1 MLFSI
6 FQCKDSPFSR
16 IYTNYNRI
24 RQNLVNLASAYC
36 HPFVLPSS
44 LSLCLACNN
53 PKCKRRYDEKSRPYG
68 PTKLKVIFHND
79 DVTDFSFVVQIL
91 VDIFF
96 KSHDEAL
103 ALTIEIEE
111 KGSAVVGVYVADIAN
126 SKVEVATR
134 LARQNNFPLRITTE
148 NA

>member
-1 MLFSI
+1 M
-6 FQCKDSPFSR
+6 QQPEVQK
-16 IYTNYNRI
+16 T
-24 RQNLVNLASAYC
+24 V
-36 HPFVLPSS
+36 
-44 LSLCLACNN
+44 
-53 PKCKRRYDEKSRPYG
+53 RRKSRPYG

-91 VDIFF
+91 VDIVF

-134 LARQNNFPLRITTE
+134 LARQNNFPLRITTK